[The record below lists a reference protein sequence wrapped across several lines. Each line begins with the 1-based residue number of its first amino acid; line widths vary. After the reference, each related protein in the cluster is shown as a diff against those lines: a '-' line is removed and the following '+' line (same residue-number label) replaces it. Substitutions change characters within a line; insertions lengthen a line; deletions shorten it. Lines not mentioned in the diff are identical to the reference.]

1 MLSNL
6 KLIVIAYKVALK
18 ESRTGNLWIED
29 SVVIFSAQNG
39 TLLINGGHV
48 PLIFRVIKTKGD
60 SEGPRWGNKPDFT
73 LLIEYKLSTTQSS
86 TY

>member
-29 SVVIFSAQNG
+29 GVVIFSAQNG

-48 PLIFRVIKTKGD
+48 PLIFRVI
-60 SEGPRWGNKPDFT
+60 
-73 LLIEYKLSTTQSS
+73 
-86 TY
+86 